1 MTKYV
6 VKIDYKK
13 FEFTD
18 SCKAL
23 YFAETANKAKMDDSV
38 DIEIV
43 FEDYEDDDA
52 QEN

>member
-13 FEFTD
+13 FAFED
-18 SCKAL
+18 STKAL
-23 YFAETANKAKMDDSV
+23 SFAETANLTKTDDNIDV
-38 DIEIV
+38 VIE
-43 FEDYEDDDA
+43 FENYEDDDA

>member
-13 FEFTD
+13 FTFED
-18 SCKAL
+18 SVKAL
-23 YFAETANKAKMDDSV
+23 YFAETANLTKDGNIDVA
-38 DIEIV
+38 IE